1 MLNRP
6 VLDAIGKAKITW
18 RTETTPR
25 HSQDASL
32 QQRLDEG
39 HIVRN
44 RAARKEVKPALRLDE
59 LIAHSGQI
67 RAQEIAFT
75 LILTH
80 VNGHSL
86 ELGDDMLHQSRG
98 IDEPY
103 GAVGKTETVLQFLG
117 LRTAW
122 MRGNVAN

>member
-6 VLDAIGKAKITW
+6 VLDAIGNAKIAW
-18 RTETTPR
+18 CPETTPR

-39 HIVRN
+39 HIVCN
-44 RAARKEVKPALRLDE
+44 GAARKEIKPALRLDE
-59 LIAHSGQI
+59 LIAHSGQM

-75 LILTH
+75 LILPH
-80 VNGHSL
+80 INGHPL

-98 IDEPY
+98 IDEP
-103 GAVGKTETVLQFLG
+103 
-117 LRTAW
+117 
-122 MRGNVAN
+122 